1 MEAPLR
7 DSLQRGDAMSEQPK
21 RLMDPARV
29 TPEGRLLGAK
39 LVEWFE
45 PHIEDL
51 VALGNPDERCKT
63 CAFRLGTIPNGCPQT
78 QMEVLK
84 CVMEQDE
91 FHCHARH
98 DKTGEPE
105 LCHGWVAAMDLAQR
119 RGDKPIKCAWP
130 ATCDLSK

>member
-1 MEAPLR
+1 MNGHP
-7 DSLQRGDAMSEQPK
+7 P

-29 TPEGRLLGAK
+29 TTEGQQLGAK

-51 VALGNPDERCKT
+51 SALGEPDARCKT

-84 CVMEQDE
+84 CVLEQDE
-91 FHCHARH
+91 FSCHCRVDA
-98 DKTGEPE
+98 KGEPE
-105 LCHGWVAAMDLAQR
+105 ICHGWLAAMDLAIR
-119 RGDKPIKCAWP
+119 RGDRLVKCPWP
-130 ATCDLSK
+130 ATGEVVP